1 MNKFINAMTDA
12 TNFGYTENGAVKR
25 ITTKSDLLD
34 MFAFG
39 GAYRSRSDADVILL
53 FRNAYRENPAYA
65 LKCLFYLRDI
75 LEGQGER
82 RFFRTCMHWFASYD
96 IEAARRN
103 LSYVPMYGRWDDLYC
118 FVGTPLEQDA
128 FDFMKGQLA
137 LDVTCKTPSLLA
149 KWLASENTSSQKTR
163 NLAHKTRV
171 AFGMTHKQYRKTL
184 SLLRERLNI
193 VERLMSANEWDKIE
207 YDKIPSRAG
216 MIYKNAFARHD
227 IERMKKNPQVQS
239 YADFAKD
246 ETKSVNARALYPYEC
261 VAEAMWHYNS
271 NLEDTNRLMTN
282 KYWDNLHDY
291 FQGAA
296 LDGMC
301 VVDVSGSMYGTPI
314 QVAIS
319 LGLYCAEKAQGPY
332 HGHFITFSERP
343 QFVKVEGVDFCDKV
357 NRMVR
362 ADWGMNTNVEAVFDL
377 ILNTARSNHLKQ
389 DEIPK
394 RIIIVSDMEFDCC
407 ATSNGYRR
415 FDKETLFET
424 MRNKWQA
431 YSYEMPDLTFW
442 NVDARS
448 NNIAMRDDGNIQYVS
463 GMSPVI
469 FEQVMKNLGAYDLMM
484 DKLNSDRY
492 SAIG

>member
-1 MNKFINAMTDA
+1 MNKFIDAMTDA
-12 TNFGYTENGAVKR
+12 TNFGYTENGAIKR
-25 ITTKSDLLD
+25 NTTKSDLLD

-39 GAYRSRSDADVILL
+39 GAYRSRSDVDVILL
-53 FRNAYRENPAYA
+53 FKNAYAENPAYA

-82 RFFRTCMHWFASYD
+82 RFFRTCMHWLAKQD
-96 IEAARRN
+96 VEAVRRN
-103 LSYVPMYGRWDDLYC
+103 LRHIPLYGRWDDLYC
-118 FVGTPLEQDA
+118 FVDTPIEQDA
-128 FDFMKGQLA
+128 FDFMKEQLA

-216 MIYKNAFARHD
+216 MLYKNAFARHD
-227 IERMKKNPQVQS
+227 IERLKKNPQVQS

-261 VAEAMWHYNS
+261 VAEALRHGYS
-271 NLEDTNRLMTN
+271 NLEDTSRLMTN

-343 QFVKVEGVDFCDKV
+343 QFVKVEGIDFCDKV
-357 NRMVR
+357 NRMIG
-362 ADWGMNTNVEAVFDL
+362 ADWGMNTNIEAVFDL
-377 ILNTARSNHLKQ
+377 MLNTARNNHLKQ
-389 DEIPK
+389 DEIPQ
-394 RIIIVSDMEFDCC
+394 RIIVVSDMEFDSC
-407 ATSNGYRR
+407 ATSNGYRS
-415 FDKETLFET
+415 FNKETLFET
-424 MRNKWQA
+424 MRNKWRA
-431 YSYEMPDLTFW
+431 YGYEMPALTFW

-448 NNIAMRDDGNIQYVS
+448 NNVAMRDDGNIQYVS